1 MGAQDPQ
8 GEGMTKN
15 RVTIKDVYDLV
26 EGLRDEVREVYV
38 TKGEFLPVK
47 MIAYSIVGV
56 ASAAVLTALLAQVV
70 VAGF

>member
-15 RVTIKDVYDLV
+15 RVTIKDVYNLV

-47 MIAYSIVGV
+47 MIAYGIVGT